1 MKGHVKL
8 ELRNANGETKV
19 VHQDNL
25 ITNAVPMNIANSVT
39 LNTSSNSSSSSMYDT
54 FANLRNALGGILL
67 FDDNLSEDKNN
78 ISFPTDCNLLGIG
91 SNTNDSRYKDLA
103 TFIGSESTYDKNGIK
118 MVWDFNVS
126 QGNGVIKSIALT
138 NFKAYLNI
146 FTSSDDDG
154 LITMSSA
161 WNEFKYTKYGE
172 VIPFYFID
180 DSCYAFDYSN
190 KSIYM
195 INSNLDGSIKPYR
208 RYNSTLVKV
217 LNINKNVLDIADGFD
232 GYVYVLHPD
241 SIKRYKVSDLSFDE
255 DINFQININ
264 IENKSNWDSNYSMIA
279 ICDKIAYLFY
289 RSDCYYKINLET
301 MEQEKVQ
308 LSSMI
313 SGISSFGN
321 SHVLFYY
328 NNASSPYP
336 MYKLD
341 LKTGTISKTCLS
353 FPTNYYKGLNKQL
366 NKSGLSLTTY
376 YNRGDKLYVGMHR
389 NYLGTICN
397 LKTPIEKTANQTLRV
412 TYTLTDV
419 NT

>member
-19 VHQDNL
+19 VNQDNL
-25 ITNAVPMNIANSVT
+25 ITNAVPMNIANCVT
-39 LNTSSNSSSSSMYDT
+39 LNASSNRLSSYDA

-91 SNTNDSRYKDLA
+91 SNTNDSKYKDLA
-103 TFIGSESTYDKNGIK
+103 TFVSSESTYDENGIK
-118 MVWDFNVS
+118 MVWDFNSS
-126 QGNGVIKSIALT
+126 QANGIIKSIALT

-146 FTSSDDDG
+146 FMSADDNG
-154 LITMSSA
+154 LINTSSA
-161 WNEFKYTKYGE
+161 WNEFNNNRYGSL
-172 VIPFYFID
+172 IPFYFID
-180 DSCYAFDYSN
+180 DSCYAFYSSN
-190 KSIYM
+190 NSIYM
-195 INSNLDGSIKPYR
+195 INSNLDGSIKAYS

-217 LNINKNVLDIADGFD
+217 LNINKKVLDIADGFD

-255 DINFQININ
+255 DTNFQININ
-264 IENKSNWDSNYSMIA
+264 IENKTNWTSSFSLIV
-279 ICDKIAYLFY
+279 ICDKIAYLFS
-289 RSDCYYKINLET
+289 RMDCYYKINLET
-301 MEQEKVQ
+301 MAQEKVQ
-308 LSSMI
+308 LSSI
-313 SGISSFGN
+313 INGISSFGN

-328 NNASSPYP
+328 DNTSSPYP

-353 FPTNYYKGLNKQL
+353 FPSNYYYKGLNKQL

-376 YNRGDKLYVGMHR
+376 HANNNALYVGMHR

-397 LKTPIEKTANQTLRV
+397 LKTPIEKTADQTLRV
-412 TYTLTDV
+412 TYTLTDI
-419 NT
+419 NA

>member
-19 VHQDNL
+19 VNQDNL
-25 ITNAVPMNIANSVT
+25 ITNAVPMNIANCVT
-39 LNTSSNSSSSSMYDT
+39 LNASSNRLSSYDA

-91 SNTNDSRYKDLA
+91 SNTNDSKYKDLA
-103 TFIGSESTYDKNGIK
+103 TFVSSESTYDENGIK
-118 MVWDFNVS
+118 MVWDFNAS
-126 QGNGVIKSIALT
+126 QGNGIIKSIALT

-146 FTSSDDDG
+146 FRLGDDNEG
-154 LITMSSA
+154 LITINSA
-161 WNEFKYTKYGE
+161 WNELPNNNYGIL
-172 VIPFYFID
+172 IPFYFIN
-180 DSCYAFDYSN
+180 DSCYIFNYSN
-190 KSIYM
+190 NSIYM
-195 INSNLDGSIKPYR
+195 INSNLDGSIKPYE
-208 RYNSTLVKV
+208 RYNSTLAKV
-217 LNINKNVLDIADGFD
+217 LNINKDVLDIADGFD

-255 DINFQININ
+255 DTNFQININ
-264 IENKSNWDSNYSMIA
+264 IENKTNWTSRYSMIV

-289 RSDCYYKINLET
+289 YSDCYYKINLET
-301 MEQEKVQ
+301 MEQEKIQ

-313 SGISSFGN
+313 CGISKYGN

-328 NNASSPYP
+328 TNTSKPYP
-336 MYKLD
+336 IYKLD

-353 FPTNYYKGLNKQL
+353 FPNNYFKSFNKRL
-366 NKSGLSLTTY
+366 NKSGLSLMTY
-376 YNRGDKLYVGMHR
+376 YTNRYEIIYVGIPR

-397 LKTPIEKTANQTLRV
+397 LKTPIEKTVDQTLRV
-412 TYTLTDV
+412 TYTLTDI
-419 NT
+419 NA